1 MAKPDYPGLV
11 LVPPSDRSILK
22 RRLAKWAFLII
33 SLIGGLSSLN
43 IWFPSPHRTRDCQ
56 QGTDVGSAYAL
67 RPDCTQT
74 AQAFV
79 EAPSPQPEVAMT
91 PQATTDASK
100 RVILDKSRAAK
111 PVIAT
116 PSPKRPKEQPLAQHK
131 TTQTTNTSSVNTGN
145 SASTRMVATSQANES
160 SASLIALQHGASQP
174 SAQHKTAKVS
184 NASPANPWNEAYSRM
199 VGSLPTND
207 STASLIDPPPVTSHT
222 PTDANPDVL
231 LAERGDAFAQY
242 RLGRFYAQ
250 QSGVRSPEAAS
261 WYMKASDGLR
271 QLASTGNGKAMY
283 VLGVMYAFGRGVV
296 QNKDE
301 ARNWLAQAVAHQ
313 VPAAGPVLASLDK
326 NRPADSNPAMSVQA
340 KRRQT

>member
-33 SLIGGLSSLN
+33 SIIGGLSSLN
-43 IWFPSPHRTRDCQ
+43 IWLPSSDRTRDCQ
-56 QGTDVGSAYAL
+56 PGADAGSASPL

-74 AQAFV
+74 GQAAA
-79 EAPSPQPEVAMT
+79 EAPASQSALLASQRASTEPPE
-91 PQATTDASK
+91 PATSA
-100 RVILDKSRAAK
+100 KSRVPKATS
-111 PVIAT
+111 AT
-116 PSPKRPKEQPLAQHK
+116 PSLKHPIEQPPTQHN
-131 TTQTTNTSSVNTGN
+131 TTQLANTSSANPGN
-145 SASTRMVATSQANES
+145 SASNRVVATSQAHDS
-160 SASLIALQHGASQP
+160 SANLISLQPGANQP
-174 SAQHKTAKVS
+174 PAQHKTAQVS
-184 NASPANPWNEAYSRM
+184 NASPANPWNDAYSRM
-199 VGSLPTND
+199 VGSLPANE
-207 STASLIDPPPVTSHT
+207 STANLIDPPSVSGHT

-250 QSGVRSPEAAS
+250 QSGGHSPEAVS
-261 WYMKASDGLR
+261 WYKKASDGLR

-296 QNKDE
+296 QNREE
-301 ARNWLAQAVAHQ
+301 ARSWLAQALAHQ

-326 NRPADSNPAMSVQA
+326 YRPADPNPQMNVQA